1 MIMALSL
8 LSARIDDTSKEK
20 VVKRVKAKKSEQN
33 IDGSEFCTVYK
44 FQRAQFLSIR
54 IALQIPLHLFYKTF
68 NTV

>member
-33 IDGSEFCTVYK
+33 IDGREFCT
-44 FQRAQFLSIR
+44 
-54 IALQIPLHLFYKTF
+54 
-68 NTV
+68 